1 MWEETVPFDED
12 TLISDETERDDFVHC
27 KRSDFKYLKD
37 ETERD
42 DFVHCK
48 RSDFKYLIYHVTG
61 YTYNFTQERNMNYEN
76 AVS

>member
-12 TLISDETERDDFVHC
+12 TLISDETER
-27 KRSDFKYLKD
+27 
-37 ETERD
+37 E

-48 RSDFKYLIYHVTG
+48 RSDFKYLIFHVTG
-61 YTYNFTQERNMNYEN
+61 ENYTFTEEIYEDN

>member
-12 TLISDETERDDFVHC
+12 TSI
-27 KRSDFKYLKD
+27 KD

-61 YTYNFTQERNMNYEN
+61 YSYNFTQESNMNYDN

>member
-12 TLISDETERDDFVHC
+12 TSI
-27 KRSDFKYLKD
+27 KD

-61 YTYNFTQERNMNYEN
+61 QPYTFTQESNMNYDN

>member
-12 TLISDETERDDFVHC
+12 TSI
-27 KRSDFKYLKD
+27 KD

-61 YTYNFTQERNMNYEN
+61 ENYNFTEEIYEDN

>member
-12 TLISDETERDDFVHC
+12 TSI
-27 KRSDFKYLKD
+27 KD

-61 YTYNFTQERNMNYEN
+61 QPYNFTKENSMNYGN

>member
-27 KRSDFKYLKD
+27 KRSDFKYL
-37 ETERD
+37 
-42 DFVHCK
+42 
-48 RSDFKYLIYHVTG
+48 IYHVTG
-61 YTYNFTQERNMNYEN
+61 ENYTFTQENNINNDN